1 MSVPKN
7 TVHLKATAEH
17 NKGEVNDCY
26 FYINTN
32 NGRPN
37 WEKIAFLIHDK
48 RLGIVPPPIDP
59 SMNFYNR
66 ISETQHT
73 PSVTKEYADSFTET
87 TSTTS
92 TTNTSKKQIK
102 LSEIDKI
109 KILQMFEDLELDKM
123 LEIIFR
129 NYSGREDEGVCS
141 WMQLRTVWI
150 LKVY

>member
-73 PSVTKEYADSFTET
+73 PSITKEYADSFTET

-109 KILQMFEDLELDKM
+109 KITQMFEDLELDKCWRLSSGTIVEERM
-123 LEIIFR
+123 KEFAVGC
-129 NYSGREDEGVCS
+129 NYE
-141 WMQLRTVWI
+141 Q
-150 LKVY
+150 